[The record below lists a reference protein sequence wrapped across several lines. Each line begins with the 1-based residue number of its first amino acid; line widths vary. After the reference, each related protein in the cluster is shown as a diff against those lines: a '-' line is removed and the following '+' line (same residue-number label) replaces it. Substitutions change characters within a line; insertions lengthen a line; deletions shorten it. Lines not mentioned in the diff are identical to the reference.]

1 MNNIEVLAAYLVI
14 GLSASVALSVIAVKA
29 KVIRRGAVPQSVLVG
44 TLVTLSGLPSV
55 LLFIL
60 FLLYATIVTRLGK
73 EPKIKLGVAYDLEGR
88 GARQVAAVG
97 FTPSVMAMVSAATYA
112 VGLAAV
118 AKIFLISYVASL
130 AATSADTWA
139 SEIGVL
145 SRSNPFLVTMPKAKV
160 TPGTSGA
167 VTLLGELSS
176 LAGSAAIAL
185 TYLALAAAF
194 NHSPNWV
201 KFNWTTV
208 NPTIQVVLLVFA
220 LGYLGEV
227 LDSLL
232 GALTQP
238 KYYCDRC
245 GMVTEQEVH
254 TCGGRARLIYEPR
267 IKLSNEDVNLLTS
280 LIVAITTV
288 LVTLA
293 FSHLLG

>member
-1 MNNIEVLAAYLVI
+1 MNNFDVLMAYLII
-14 GLSASVALSVIAVKA
+14 GLSASVALSMIAVKA
-29 KVIRRGAVPQSVLVG
+29 KVIRRGAVPQSILVG
-44 TLVTLSGLPSV
+44 TLVALSGPPSV

-73 EPKIKLGVAYDLEGR
+73 EPKIKLGIANDLEGR
-88 GARQVAAVG
+88 EASQVAAVG
-97 FTPSVMAMVSAATYA
+97 FAPSVMAMVSAVTYA
-112 VGLAAV
+112 MGLATA
-118 AKIFLISYVASL
+118 AKVFLISYMASL

-145 SRSNPFLVTMPKAKV
+145 SRNNPFLITMPKAKV

-176 LAGSAAIAL
+176 LAGSMVMAL
-185 TYLALAAAF
+185 TYLALALAF
-194 NHSPNWV
+194 NNSPNWV
-201 KFNWTTV
+201 KFNWTTL
-208 NPTIQVVLLVFA
+208 NPSIQVVLLVFA

-238 KYYCDRC
+238 KYYCDKC
-245 GMVTEQEVH
+245 GMVTERDVH
-254 TCGGRARLIYEPR
+254 ICGSKARLIYEPR

-280 LIVAITTV
+280 LIVAIIAV
-288 LVTLA
+288 LVALT
-293 FSHLLG
+293 FNRLLG

>member
-1 MNNIEVLAAYLVI
+1 VNNIEVLVTYLII
-14 GLSASVALSVIAVKA
+14 GLSASIALSIIAVKA
-29 KVIRRGAVPQSVLVG
+29 KVIRRSAIPQSVLVG
-44 TLVTLSGLPSV
+44 TLVTLSGPPSV

-73 EPKIKLGVAYDLEGR
+73 EPKVKLGIAYDLEGR

-97 FTPSVMAMVSAATYA
+97 FTPSIMAMVSSVTYA
-112 VGLAAV
+112 IGLVTV
-118 AKIFLISYVASL
+118 AKIFLVSYVASL

-145 SRSNPFLVTMPKAKV
+145 SKSEPFLIIMPKAKV

-176 LAGSAAIAL
+176 LAGSTAIAL
-185 TYLALAAAF
+185 TYLVLAVVF
-194 NHSPNWV
+194 NRSPGWI
-201 KFNWTTV
+201 KFNWDTV
-208 NPTIQVVLLVFA
+208 NPSMQVILLVLA

-227 LDSLL
+227 MDSLL

-245 GMVTEQEVH
+245 SMVTEQEIH
-254 TCGGRARLIYEPR
+254 TCGSKTRLIYNPR

-280 LIVAITTV
+280 LIVAVIAV
-288 LVTLA
+288 LVSLT
-293 FSHLLG
+293 FSRLLG

>member
-1 MNNIEVLAAYLVI
+1 MNNIDVLVTYLVI
-14 GLSASVALSVIAVKA
+14 GLLASVALSIIAVKA
-29 KVIRRGAVPQSVLVG
+29 KVIRRGAIPQSVLVG

-60 FLLYATIVTRLGK
+60 FLLYSTIVTRLGK

-88 GARQVAAVG
+88 GASQVAAVG
-97 FTPSVMAMVSAATYA
+97 FTPSVMAMVSAVTYA
-112 VGLAAV
+112 VNLTTV

-145 SRSNPFLVTMPKAKV
+145 SRGNPFLVTMPKAKV

-167 VTLLGELSS
+167 VTWLGELSS
-176 LAGSAAIAL
+176 LAGSTAIAL
-185 TYLALAAAF
+185 TYLALNVVF
-194 NHSPNWV
+194 NNSPNWV
-201 KFNWTTV
+201 KFNWSTV
-208 NPTIQVVLLVFA
+208 NPTIQLILLILA
-220 LGYLGEV
+220 LGYIGEV

-254 TCGGRARLIYEPR
+254 TCGGRTRLIYEPR

-280 LIVAITTV
+280 LIVAVTAV
-288 LVTLA
+288 LVALA
-293 FSHLLG
+293 FSRLLG